1 MSRWTSWNKPGRDV
15 RPSFAIAPNFQCK
28 GSWADRL
35 LVAEGEGWRSPS
47 KDELDSL
54 TPEAPAQDGTA
65 CCSLISIPVHLRERF
80 WSMLNDQVAEGTG
93 NFDLFSEDMTEF
105 LTFKGL
111 SPPPELVCEL
121 LVQETNGKV
130 DTGDVWALMNFG
142 DDPLTLAWP
151 GLRLRLTPGDG
162 CLLGTGP
169 SPDVVPPETDN
180 PNVLFAIRK
189 PAE

>member
-1 MSRWTSWNKPGRDV
+1 V

-35 LVAEGEGWRSPS
+35 LMAEGEGWRSPN

-54 TPEAPAQDGTA
+54 TPEGPSRDEST

-80 WSMLNDQVAEGTG
+80 WSMLNDEVAEGTG
-93 NFDLFSEDMTEF
+93 NFDLFSEDLAEF

-121 LVQETNGKV
+121 LVQEVNGKV

-142 DDPLTLAWP
+142 DDPFMIAWP
-151 GLRLRLTPGDG
+151 GLRLRLEPGDG
-162 CLLGTGP
+162 CLLAMGIP
-169 SPDVVPPETDN
+169 SDVIAPQAEE
-180 PNVLFAIRK
+180 PNVLLAIRR
-189 PAE
+189 PAA